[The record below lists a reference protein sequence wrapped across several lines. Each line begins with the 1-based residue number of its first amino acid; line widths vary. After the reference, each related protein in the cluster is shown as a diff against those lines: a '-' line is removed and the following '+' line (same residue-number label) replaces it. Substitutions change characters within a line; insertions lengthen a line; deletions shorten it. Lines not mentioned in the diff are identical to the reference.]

1 LNILNKFNN
10 EHLMNFN
17 FKKYPILSFADSVE
31 NLRLLSIEQLPQLCF
46 ELRQYLLD
54 VVTVSKGHFASGL
67 GVVEITVAL
76 HYIYNT
82 PFDNL
87 LWDTGH
93 QAYPHKILTGRIQKI
108 NSIRQKN
115 GLHSFPCREESR
127 YDVLSVG
134 HSSTSI
140 SAGLGM
146 SIAAEKEG
154 RNRKTICVIGDGAM
168 TAGMAF
174 EAMNHAG
181 EIKSNLLV
189 ILNDNQ
195 MSISKN
201 TGALNNHLK
210 ILRSIKKTKEHK
222 KILDLFYKQLF
233 RQNKKRENDCFYFN
247 SIFSTLGFK
256 YLGPFDGHNI
266 FSIISIFKEMKNKKG
281 TYLLHLVTKKGKG
294 YLPAE
299 LDPIKWHSISSYNSS
314 ISKSLSY
321 SDVFG
326 SWLCEIATF
335 DKKLI
340 AITPAMCEG
349 SGMKKFSRLFPN
361 QCFDVAISEQ
371 HAVTFAAGLAI
382 SGYKPVVSIYS
393 TFLQRAY
400 DQFIHDIALQK
411 LSVLFAVDRGGIVG
425 NDGKTH
431 QGIFDLAYLRCIP
444 GIIIMTPSNENECRQ
459 MLYTGY
465 MYSKGPSVVRYPK
478 GHGIG
483 SLLMPMN
490 KIPLGKSLIK
500 RIGKK
505 IAILNFGTL
514 LQNSFFAANNLD
526 ATLVDMR
533 FVKPLDENMILQLS
547 SKHKFLITLEEGVI
561 SGGAG
566 SAVNEFIMINK
577 ILLPVL
583 NIGLPDIFIPQGT
596 QEEIRHHYQLDS
608 EGIHRQIFHWLK
620 K

>member
-1 LNILNKFNN
+1 LNKFNN
-10 EHLMNFN
+10 EHLMNLN
-17 FKKYPILSFADSVE
+17 SEKYPILSFANSVE
-31 NLRLLSIEQLPQLCF
+31 NLRLLPIEKLPQLCF
-46 ELRQYLLD
+46 ELRKYLSD

-76 HYIYNT
+76 HYVYNT

-93 QAYPHKILTGRIQKI
+93 QAYPHKILTGRSKKI
-108 NSIRQKN
+108 NSIRKKN
-115 GLHSFPCREESR
+115 GLHSFPCREESE
-127 YDVLSVG
+127 YDALSVG

-146 SIAAEKEG
+146 SIAAQKEG
-154 RNRKTICVIGDGAM
+154 RNRQTICIIGDGAI

-181 EIKSNLLV
+181 EIKPDLLV

-195 MSISKN
+195 MSISQSV
-201 TGALNNHLK
+201 GVLNKHLK
-210 ILRSIKKTKEHK
+210 ILRKIINIKKNK
-222 KILDLFYKQLF
+222 KI
-233 RQNKKRENDCFYFN
+233 ENNCVSFN
-247 SIFSTLGFK
+247 SIFSNLGFK

-266 FSIISIFKEMKNKKG
+266 FSIINILQKIKNKKG
-281 TYLLHLVTKKGKG
+281 TYLLHLITKKGKG

-299 LDPIKWHSISSYNSS
+299 LNPIKWHSISSYNSS
-314 ISKSLSY
+314 VSKSLTY

-349 SGMKKFSRLFPN
+349 SGMVKFSRLFPK
-361 QCFDVAISEQ
+361 QYFDVAIAEQ

-382 SGYKPVVSIYS
+382 GGYKPVVSIYS

-400 DQFIHDIALQK
+400 DQLIHDVALQK

-425 NDGKTH
+425 DDGQTH

-444 GIIIMTPSNENECRQ
+444 GIVIMTPSNENECRQ

-465 MYSKGPSVVRYPK
+465 MHNKGPSVVRYPK
-478 GHGIG
+478 GHGVG
-483 SLLMPMN
+483 ALLMPMHS
-490 KIPLGKSLIK
+490 IPLGKSIIK
-500 RIGKK
+500 RTGKK

-514 LQNSFFAANNLD
+514 LQNAFFAANNLD

-533 FVKPLDENMILQLS
+533 FVKPLDKNMILKLS
-547 SKHKFLITLEEGVI
+547 SKHKFFITLEEGVI

-566 SAVNEFIMINK
+566 SSVNEFIMIKK
-577 ILLPVL
+577 IFLPVL
-583 NIGLPDIFIPQGT
+583 NIGLPDTFIPQGT
-596 QEEIRHHYQLDS
+596 QEEIRHDYQLDE
-608 EGIHRQIFHWLK
+608 EGIHKQIFYWLAQ
-620 K
+620 

>member
-1 LNILNKFNN
+1 
-10 EHLMNFN
+10 MNSN
-17 FKKYPILSFADSVE
+17 SKKYPMLSFANSVE
-31 NLRLLSIEQLPQLCF
+31 NLRLLTVEQLPKLCF
-46 ELRQYLLD
+46 ELREYLLD
-54 VVTVSKGHFASGL
+54 MVTISKGHFASGL

-76 HYIYNT
+76 HYVYNT

-93 QAYPHKILTGRIQKI
+93 QTYPHKILTGRSSKI
-108 NSIRQKN
+108 STIRKKN
-115 GLHSFPCREESR
+115 GLHSFPCREESK
-127 YDVLSVG
+127 YDALSVG

-146 SIAAEKEG
+146 SIAAGKEG
-154 RNRKTICVIGDGAM
+154 KNRQTICIIGDGAI
-168 TAGMAF
+168 TGGLAF

-181 EIKSNLLV
+181 EIQSDLLV
-189 ILNDNQ
+189 ILNDNK

-201 TGALNNHLK
+201 VGFLNNHLK
-210 ILRSIKKTKEHK
+210 MLRSIKNTKKNRKKTHLLYQQLFNKNK
-222 KILDLFYKQLF
+222 KIK
-233 RQNKKRENDCFYFN
+233 NNCITFN
-247 SIFSTLGFK
+247 SIFSNLGFK

-266 FSIISIFKEMKNKKG
+266 FSIINILKEIKNKKG

-299 LDPIKWHSISSYNSS
+299 LDPIKWHAISSNNSS
-314 ISKSLSY
+314 TSKFLSY

-326 SWLCEIATF
+326 SWLCEIAEF

-349 SGMKKFSRLFPN
+349 SGMLKFSRLFPN
-361 QCFDVAISEQ
+361 QYFDVAIAEQ

-400 DQFIHDIALQK
+400 DQLIHDIALQK

-425 NDGKTH
+425 NDGQTH

-444 GIIIMTPSNENECRQ
+444 GIVIMTPSDENECRQ

-465 MYSKGPSVVRYPK
+465 MYNKGPSVVRYPK
-478 GHGIG
+478 GYGIG
-483 SLLMPMN
+483 ALLMPMN
-490 KIPLGKSLIK
+490 TIQLGKSLIK
-500 RIGKK
+500 RKGKK
-505 IAILNFGTL
+505 IAILSFGTL
-514 LQNSFFAANNLD
+514 LQNAFFAADNLD

-533 FVKPLDENMILQLS
+533 FVKPLDKKMILKLS
-547 SKHKFLITLEEGVI
+547 SKHKFFITLEEGVI

-566 SAVNEFIMINK
+566 SAVNELIMINK
-577 ILLPVL
+577 IFLPVL
-583 NIGLPDIFIPQGT
+583 NIGLPDIFVPQGT
-596 QEEIRHHYQLDS
+596 QEEIRHDYQLDA
-608 EGIHRQIFHWLK
+608 EGIYKQIFHWLK

>member
-1 LNILNKFNN
+1 
-10 EHLMNFN
+10 MNFN
-17 FKKYPILSFADSVE
+17 SKKYPVLYFASSVE
-31 NLRLLSIEQLPQLCF
+31 NLRLLPIDQLPQLCF
-46 ELRQYLLD
+46 ELREYLLE
-54 VVTVSKGHFASGL
+54 VVTFSKGHFASGL

-87 LWDTGH
+87 IWDIGH
-93 QAYPHKILTGRIQKI
+93 QAYPHKILTGRSKRIK
-108 NSIRQKN
+108 SIRKKN
-115 GLHSFPCREESR
+115 GLHSFPCREESE
-127 YDVLSVG
+127 YDILNVG

-146 SIAAEKEG
+146 SIAALKEG
-154 RNRKTICVIGDGAM
+154 KNRKTICVIGDGAM

-181 EIKSNLLV
+181 TIKSNLLV

-201 TGALNNHLK
+201 VGALSNHLEF
-210 ILRSIKKTKEHK
+210 LRNYRKNKNNRK
-222 KILDLFYKQLF
+222 KIDFFQKQLF
-233 RQNKKRENDCFYFN
+233 FKKKNINSNFFSFN
-247 SIFSTLGFK
+247 SIFSNLGFK

-266 FSIISIFKEMKNKKG
+266 FSIIDILKKIKCKKG

-299 LDPIKWHSISSYNSS
+299 LDPIKWHSIPPRSPLVSESV
-314 ISKSLSY
+314 ISY

-326 SWLCEIATF
+326 SWLCEIAKS

-340 AITPAMCEG
+340 AITPAMCES
-349 SGMKKFSRLFPN
+349 SGILKFSRLFPN
-361 QCFDVAISEQ
+361 QYFDVAIAEQ
-371 HAVTFAAGLAI
+371 HAVTFAAGLSI
-382 SGYKPVVSIYS
+382 SGYKPIVSIYS

-400 DQFIHDIALQK
+400 DQFIHDVALQK
-411 LSVLFAVDRGGIVG
+411 LAILFAVDRGGIVG
-425 NDGKTH
+425 NDGETH

-444 GIIIMTPSNENECRQ
+444 GIVIMTPSDENECRQ

-465 MYSKGPSVVRYPK
+465 MHNKGPSVVRYPK
-478 GHGIG
+478 GNGIG
-483 SLLMPMN
+483 ALLMPMN
-490 KIPLGKSLIK
+490 KIPLGQSLIK
-500 RIGKK
+500 RMGKK

-514 LQNSFFAANNLD
+514 LKNAFFSANSLD

-533 FVKPLDENMILQLS
+533 FVKPLDKNMILKLS
-547 SKHKFLITLEEGVI
+547 SNHQFFITLEEGVI

-566 SAVNEFIMINK
+566 SAVNEFIMVKK

-583 NIGLPDIFIPQGT
+583 NIGLPDTFIPQGT
-596 QEEIRHHYQLDS
+596 QEEIRHDYQLDK
-608 EGIHRQIFHWLK
+608 EGIHKQIFYWLRQ
-620 K
+620 

>member
-1 LNILNKFNN
+1 MNVNLN
-10 EHLMNFN
+10 
-17 FKKYPILSFADSVE
+17 KYPILSFADSVE
-31 NLRLLSIEQLPQLCF
+31 NLRLLPINQLPQLCI

-54 VVTVSKGHFASGL
+54 VVSVSQGHFASGL

-87 LWDTGH
+87 LWDIGH
-93 QAYPHKILTGRIQKI
+93 QAYPHKILTGRIQRI
-108 NSIRQKN
+108 SSIRKKN
-115 GLHSFPCREESR
+115 GLHAFPCREESQ
-127 YDVLSVG
+127 YDILSVG

-146 SIAAEKEG
+146 SIAAKKEG

-181 EIKSNLLV
+181 VTKSNLLV
-189 ILNDNQ
+189 VLNDNK

-201 TGALNNHLK
+201 VGALHQHLK
-210 ILRSIKKTKEHK
+210 NLKNFTNIKNYKNILYLFKKQFLSK
-222 KILDLFYKQLF
+222 
-233 RQNKKRENDCFYFN
+233 NKNVENNFFSFN
-247 SIFSTLGFK
+247 SIFSNLGFK

-266 FSIISIFKEMKNKKG
+266 FFIINILKKIKDKQG

-299 LDPIKWHSISSYNSS
+299 LNPIKWHSISSC
-314 ISKSLSY
+314 KLSVSQFLTY

-326 SWLCEIATF
+326 SWLCEVAKF

-349 SGMKKFSRLFPN
+349 SGMSKFARLFPK
-361 QCFDVAISEQ
+361 QYFDVAIAEQ
-371 HAVTFAAGLAI
+371 HAVTFAAGFAI

-400 DQFIHDIALQK
+400 DQIIHDVALQK
-411 LSVLFAVDRGGIVG
+411 LSIVFAVDRAGIVG
-425 NDGKTH
+425 NDGRTH

-444 GIIIMTPSNENECRQ
+444 GIVIMTPSNENECRQ

-465 MYSKGPSVVRYPK
+465 MHNDGPSVVRYPK
-478 GHGIG
+478 GSGTG
-483 SLLMPMN
+483 ALLMPMN
-490 KIPLGKSLIK
+490 KIPLGQSLIK
-500 RIGKK
+500 RTGKK
-505 IAILNFGTL
+505 IAILNFGIL
-514 LQNSFFAANNLD
+514 LKSAFFSAHNLN

-533 FVKPLDENMILQLS
+533 FVKPLDQNMIIKLS
-547 SKHKFLITLEEGVI
+547 YEHKFFVTLEEGII

-566 SAVNEFIMINK
+566 SAVNEFLMIKK
-577 ILLPVL
+577 IFLPVL
-583 NIGLPDIFIPQGT
+583 NIGLPDTFIPQGT
-596 QEEIRHHYQLDS
+596 QEEIRHDYQLDE
-608 EGIHRQIFHWLK
+608 EGIHKQIFSWLTQ
-620 K
+620 

>member
-1 LNILNKFNN
+1 
-10 EHLMNFN
+10 MNFN
-17 FKKYPILSFADSVE
+17 FKKYPILSFANSVK
-31 NLRLLSIEQLPQLCF
+31 NLRLLSIDQLPQLCI

-54 VVTVSKGHFASGL
+54 VLTISQGHFASGL

-87 LWDTGH
+87 LWDIGH
-93 QAYPHKILTGRIQKI
+93 QAYPHKILTGRSKDIK
-108 NSIRQKN
+108 NIRKKN
-115 GLHSFPCREESR
+115 GLHSFPCREESKF
-127 YDVLSVG
+127 DVLSVG

-154 RNRKTICVIGDGAM
+154 KNRKTICVIGDGAM

-181 EIKSNLLV
+181 ELKSNLLI

-201 TGALNNHLK
+201 VGALNNHLK
-210 ILRSIKKTKEHK
+210 FLRNIKYTKKNTNNLDFFGKKEFLKTVEIKNNFFS
-222 KILDLFYKQLF
+222 L
-233 RQNKKRENDCFYFN
+233 NT
-247 SIFSTLGFK
+247 IFSNLGLK

-266 FSIISIFKEMKNKKG
+266 YFIINILKKIKSQKG

-299 LDPIKWHSISSYNSS
+299 LDPIKWHAISSSNSIVSKKS
-314 ISKSLSY
+314 ISY

-326 SWLCEIATF
+326 SWLCEMAEI
-335 DKKLI
+335 DEKLI
-340 AITPAMCEG
+340 AITPAMSEG
-349 SGMKKFSRLFPN
+349 SGMVKFSRLFPG
-361 QCFDVAISEQ
+361 QYFDVAIAEQ

-400 DQFIHDIALQK
+400 DQLIHDVALQK
-411 LSVLFAVDRGGIVG
+411 LSVLFAIDRGGIVG
-425 NDGKTH
+425 NDGQTH

-465 MYSKGPSVVRYPK
+465 MYNKGPSAVRYPK
-478 GHGIG
+478 GNGIG
-483 SLLMPMN
+483 ALLMPMN

-500 RIGKK
+500 RLGEK
-505 IAILNFGTL
+505 IAILNFGAL
-514 LQNSFFAANNLD
+514 LKNAFFAANNLN

-533 FVKPLDENMILQLS
+533 FVKPLDKSMILKLS
-547 SKHKFLITLEEGVI
+547 SNHNFFITLEEGVI

-566 SAVNEFIMINK
+566 SAVNEFIMLKK
-577 ILLPVL
+577 ITLPVL
-583 NIGLPDIFIPQGT
+583 NIGLPDEFIPQGT
-596 QEEIRHHYQLDS
+596 QDEIRHDYQLDE
-608 EGIHRQIFHWLK
+608 EGIYKKIFFWLTE
-620 K
+620 

>member
-1 LNILNKFNN
+1 MNLNL
-10 EHLMNFN
+10 
-17 FKKYPILSFADSVE
+17 KKYPMLSLADSVE
-31 NLRLLSIEQLPQLCF
+31 KLRLLSIDQLPQLCI
-46 ELRQYLLD
+46 ELRKYLLD
-54 VVTVSKGHFASGL
+54 TVNISKGHFASGL

-76 HYIYNT
+76 HYVYNT

-87 LWDTGH
+87 VWDIGH
-93 QAYPHKILTGRIQKI
+93 QAYPHKILTGRSKDIK
-108 NSIRQKN
+108 NIRRKN
-115 GLHSFPCREESR
+115 GLNPFPCREESE

-146 SIAAEKEG
+146 SIGAEKEG
-154 RNRKTICVIGDGAM
+154 KNRNTICIIGDGAM
-168 TAGMAF
+168 TAGMSF

-201 TGALNNHLK
+201 IGGLNNHLK
-210 ILRSIKKTKEHK
+210 FLREIQYDKKYIKKNIFSQK
-222 KILDLFYKQLF
+222 KTFYKQSNIKNSLF
-233 RQNKKRENDCFYFN
+233 SFN
-247 SIFSTLGFK
+247 SIFANLGFI

-266 FSIISIFKEMKNKKG
+266 FSIINVLKKIKNKKG
-281 TYLLHLVTKKGKG
+281 TYLLHLITKKGKG

-299 LDPIKWHSISSYNSS
+299 LDPIKWHSISASHTLSS
-314 ISKSLSY
+314 KCISY

-326 SWLCEIATF
+326 SWLCEIAKC

-349 SGMKKFSRLFPN
+349 SGMVKFSRLFPN
-361 QCFDVAISEQ
+361 QYFDVAIAEQ

-400 DQFIHDIALQK
+400 DQLIHDIALQK
-411 LSVLFAVDRGGIVG
+411 LSVLFAIDRAGIVG
-425 NDGKTH
+425 YDGKTH

-444 GIIIMTPSNENECRQ
+444 GIIIMTPSDENECRQ

-465 MYSKGPSVVRYPK
+465 MYNKGPSAVRYPK
-478 GHGIG
+478 DNGIG
-483 SLLMPMN
+483 TLLTPMHE
-490 KIPLGKSLIK
+490 IPLGKSRIK

-514 LQNSFFAANNLD
+514 LKNAFFAANNLN

-533 FVKPLDENMILQLS
+533 FVKPLDQCMILKLCSNHQ
-547 SKHKFLITLEEGVI
+547 FFVTLEEGVI

-566 SAVNEFIMINK
+566 SAVNELIMMKK
-577 ILLPVL
+577 IILPVL
-583 NIGLPDIFIPQGT
+583 NIGLPDIFIPQGS
-596 QEEIRHHYQLDS
+596 QKEIRHDYQLDK
-608 EGIHRQIFHWLK
+608 EGIYKTILYWLQK
-620 K
+620 

>member
-1 LNILNKFNN
+1 MNLNS
-10 EHLMNFN
+10 E
-17 FKKYPILSFADSVE
+17 KYPILSFANSVE
-31 NLRLLSIEQLPQLCF
+31 NLRLLPIEKLPQLCF
-46 ELRQYLLD
+46 ELRKYLSD

-76 HYIYNT
+76 HYVYNT

-93 QAYPHKILTGRIQKI
+93 QAYPHKILTGRSKKI
-108 NSIRQKN
+108 NSIRKKN
-115 GLHSFPCREESR
+115 GLHSFPCREESE
-127 YDVLSVG
+127 YDALSVG

-146 SIAAEKEG
+146 SIAAQKEG
-154 RNRKTICVIGDGAM
+154 RNRQTICIIGDGAI

-181 EIKSNLLV
+181 EIKPDLLV

-195 MSISKN
+195 MSISQSV
-201 TGALNNHLK
+201 GVLNKHLK
-210 ILRSIKKTKEHK
+210 ILRKIINIKKNK
-222 KILDLFYKQLF
+222 KI
-233 RQNKKRENDCFYFN
+233 ENNCVSFN
-247 SIFSTLGFK
+247 SIFSNLGFK

-266 FSIISIFKEMKNKKG
+266 FSIINILQKIKNKKG
-281 TYLLHLVTKKGKG
+281 TYLLHLITKKGKG

-299 LDPIKWHSISSYNSS
+299 LNPIKWHSISSYNSS
-314 ISKSLSY
+314 VSKSLTY

-349 SGMKKFSRLFPN
+349 SGMVKFSRLFPK
-361 QCFDVAISEQ
+361 QYFDVAIAEQ

-382 SGYKPVVSIYS
+382 GGYKPVVSIYS

-400 DQFIHDIALQK
+400 DQLIHDVALQK

-425 NDGKTH
+425 DDGQTH

-444 GIIIMTPSNENECRQ
+444 GIVIMTPSNENECRQ

-465 MYSKGPSVVRYPK
+465 MHNKGPSVVRYPK
-478 GHGIG
+478 GHGVG
-483 SLLMPMN
+483 ALLMPMHS
-490 KIPLGKSLIK
+490 IPLGKSIIK
-500 RIGKK
+500 RTGKK

-514 LQNSFFAANNLD
+514 LQNAFFAANNLD

-533 FVKPLDENMILQLS
+533 FVKPLDKNMILKLS
-547 SKHKFLITLEEGVI
+547 SKHKFFITLEEGVI

-566 SAVNEFIMINK
+566 SSVNEFIMIKK
-577 ILLPVL
+577 IFLPVL
-583 NIGLPDIFIPQGT
+583 NIGLPDTFIPQGT
-596 QEEIRHHYQLDS
+596 QEEIRHDYQLDE
-608 EGIHRQIFHWLK
+608 EGIHKQIFYWLAQ
-620 K
+620 

>member
-1 LNILNKFNN
+1 
-10 EHLMNFN
+10 MNFHLKN
-17 FKKYPILSFADSVE
+17 YPILSFADSVK
-31 NLRLLSIEQLPQLCF
+31 NLRLLSIDQLPQLCV
-46 ELRQYLLD
+46 ELRAYLLD
-54 VVTVSKGHFASGL
+54 VVTVSTGHLASGL

-76 HYIYNT
+76 HYVYNT
-82 PFDNL
+82 PFDNV

-93 QAYPHKILTGRIQKI
+93 QAYPHKILTGRSKQMY
-108 NSIRQKN
+108 SIRKKN
-115 GLHSFPCREESR
+115 GLHPFPFREESE

-146 SIAAEKEG
+146 SVAAEKEG
-154 RNRKTICVIGDGAM
+154 KNRKTICVIGDGAM
-168 TAGMAF
+168 TAGIAF

-181 EIKSNLLV
+181 STKSDLLV

-195 MSISKN
+195 MSISEN
-201 TGALNNHLK
+201 LGALNNHLK
-210 ILRSIKKTKEHK
+210 KLRNIKNNK
-222 KILDLFYKQLF
+222 KITYLFQ
-233 RQNKKRENDCFYFN
+233 KKNFSQHKNIKINSFFSN
-247 SIFSTLGFK
+247 SIFTNLGFK
-256 YLGPFDGHNI
+256 YLGPFDGHDI
-266 FSIISIFKEMKNKKG
+266 FSILSILKKIKNKNG

-299 LDPIKWHSISSYNSS
+299 LNPIKWHSISNRNLSS
-314 ISKSLSY
+314 SKSLSY

-326 SWLCEIATF
+326 SWLCEIAQF

-349 SGMKKFSRLFPN
+349 SGMIKFSHLFPN
-361 QCFDVAISEQ
+361 QYFDVSISEQ

-400 DQFIHDIALQK
+400 DQLIHDVALQK
-411 LSVLFAVDRGGIVG
+411 LSILFAIDRGGIVG
-425 NDGKTH
+425 NDGQTH

-444 GIIIMTPSNENECRQ
+444 EIVIMTPSDENECRQ

-465 MYSKGPSVVRYPK
+465 MHNKGPSVVRYPK
-478 GHGIG
+478 GNGIG
-483 SLLMPMN
+483 ALLMPMHI
-490 KIPLGKSLIK
+490 IPLGKSLVK
-500 RIGKK
+500 RMGEK

-514 LQNSFFAANNLD
+514 LNNSFFSANDLN

-533 FVKPLDENMILQLS
+533 FVKPLDQNMILELS
-547 SKHKFLITLEEGVI
+547 SKHKFFITIEEGVI

-566 SAVNEFIMINK
+566 SAVNEFIMVNK
-577 ILLPVL
+577 IFLPVL
-583 NIGLPDIFIPQGT
+583 NIGLPDKFVPQGT
-596 QEEIRHHYQLDS
+596 QEEIRRDYQLDE
-608 EGIHRQIFHWLK
+608 EGIHKTILRWLQK
-620 K
+620 

>member
-1 LNILNKFNN
+1 
-10 EHLMNFN
+10 MNFN
-17 FKKYPILSFADSVE
+17 SKKYPILSFANSVE
-31 NLRLLSIEQLPQLCF
+31 NLRLLRIEQLPQLCF
-46 ELRQYLLD
+46 ELRAYLLD
-54 VVTVSKGHFASGL
+54 IVTVSKGHFASGL

-93 QAYPHKILTGRIQKI
+93 QAYPHKILTGRSKKI
-108 NSIRQKN
+108 SSIRKKN
-115 GLHSFPCREESR
+115 GLHSFPCREESEF
-127 YDVLSVG
+127 DVLSVG

-154 RNRKTICVIGDGAM
+154 KNRQTICIIGDGAM

-189 ILNDNQ
+189 VLNDNQ

-201 TGALNNHLK
+201 VGALHNHLK
-210 ILRSIKKTKEHK
+210 ILRNIKNIKKDQ
-222 KILDLFYKQLF
+222 KIMRFFHQQLF
-233 RQNKKRENDCFYFN
+233 RKNKKSKKNHIPFN
-247 SIFSTLGFK
+247 SIFSSLGLK
-256 YLGPFDGHNI
+256 YLGPFDGHDI
-266 FSIISIFKEMKNKKG
+266 FSIINILTEIKNKTG

-299 LDPIKWHSISSYNSS
+299 RDPIKWHAISSCNRSVS
-314 ISKSLSY
+314 NSLSY
-321 SDVFG
+321 SDVFS
-326 SWLCEIATF
+326 SWLCEIAAF

-349 SGMKKFSRLFPN
+349 SGMLKFSRLFPN
-361 QCFDVAISEQ
+361 QYFDVAIAEQ

-400 DQFIHDIALQK
+400 DQLIHDVALQK

-425 NDGKTH
+425 NDGQTH

-444 GIIIMTPSNENECRQ
+444 GIVIMTPSDENECRQ

-483 SLLMPMN
+483 ALLMPMSS
-490 KIPLGKSLIK
+490 IPLGKSIIK
-500 RIGKK
+500 RTGKK

-514 LQNSFFAANNLD
+514 LQNAFFAADSLD

-533 FVKPLDENMILQLS
+533 FVKPLDENMILKLS
-547 SKHKFLITLEEGVI
+547 YKYKFFITLEEGVI

-566 SAVNEFIMINK
+566 SAVNEFIMVNK
-577 ILLPVL
+577 IFLPVL
-583 NIGLPDIFIPQGT
+583 NIGLPDVFVPQGT
-596 QEEIRHHYQLDS
+596 QEEIRHDYQLDA
-608 EGIHRQIFHWLK
+608 EGIHKQIFYWLK
-620 K
+620 Q

>member
-1 LNILNKFNN
+1 
-10 EHLMNFN
+10 MNFN
-17 FKKYPILSFADSVE
+17 LTKYPILSFANSVK
-31 NLRLLSIEQLPQLCF
+31 NLRCLPIEELPQLCC

-54 VVTVSKGHFASGL
+54 VITISHGHLASGL

-76 HYIYNT
+76 HYIYRT

-87 LWDTGH
+87 LWDIGH
-93 QAYPHKILTGRIQKI
+93 QAYPHKILTGRIEKI
-108 NSIRQKN
+108 NSIRKKN
-115 GLHSFPCREESR
+115 GLHGFPYRDESE
-127 YDVLSVG
+127 YDVFSVG

-146 SIAAEKEG
+146 SVAAEKEG
-154 RNRKTICVIGDGAM
+154 KNRKTVCIIGDGAI

-181 EIKSNLLV
+181 VIKSDFLV

-201 TGALNNHLK
+201 VGALDTHLK
-210 ILRSIKKTKEHK
+210 MLRNIKKSLKDEIKFHIWK
-222 KILDLFYKQLF
+222 QKCYKNIKNINFYLH
-233 RQNKKRENDCFYFN
+233 
-247 SIFSTLGFK
+247 SIFSHLGFK

-266 FSIISIFKEMKNKKG
+266 FSIINILKEIKKKKD
-281 TYLLHLVTKKGKG
+281 TYMLHLVTKKGKG

-299 LDPIKWHSISSYNSS
+299 LDPIKWHAISEKNKLSS
-314 ISKSLSY
+314 EILSY

-335 DKKLI
+335 DNKLI

-349 SGMKKFSRLFPN
+349 SGMLKFSRLFPK
-361 QCFDVAISEQ
+361 QYFDVAIAEQ
-371 HAVTFAAGLAI
+371 HAVTFAAGLAV

-400 DQFIHDIALQK
+400 DQIIHDVALQK
-411 LSVLFAVDRGGIVG
+411 LSILFAVDRSGIVG
-425 NDGKTH
+425 NDGPTH
-431 QGIFDLAYLRCIP
+431 QGIFDLAFLRCIP
-444 GIIIMTPSNENECRQ
+444 GIVIMTPSNENECRQ

-465 MYSKGPSVVRYPK
+465 MYNQGPCVVRYPK
-478 GHGIG
+478 GKGIG
-483 SLLMPMN
+483 TLLMPMN
-490 KIPLGKSLIK
+490 SIPLGQSLIK
-500 RIGKK
+500 RYGKK
-505 IAILNFGTL
+505 IAILNFGVL
-514 LQNSFFAANNLD
+514 LQCAFFAANNLD

-533 FVKPLDENMILQLS
+533 FVKPLDKNMILKLS
-547 SKHKFLITLEEGVI
+547 SKHKFFVTIEEGVI

-566 SAVNEFIMINK
+566 SAVNEFMMINK
-577 ILLPVL
+577 ICLPVL

-596 QEEIRHHYQLDS
+596 QEEIRHDYELD
-608 EGIHRQIFHWLK
+608 ERGIYKQIFCWLK
-620 K
+620 KE

>member
-1 LNILNKFNN
+1 MNLNS
-10 EHLMNFN
+10 
-17 FKKYPILSFADSVE
+17 KKYPILSFANSVE
-31 NLRLLSIEQLPQLCF
+31 NLRLLPVEKLPQLCF
-46 ELRQYLLD
+46 ELRKYLSD
-54 VVTVSKGHFASGL
+54 VVTVSKGHFSSGL

-76 HYIYNT
+76 HYVYNT

-93 QAYPHKILTGRIQKI
+93 QAYPHKILTGRSKKI
-108 NSIRQKN
+108 HSIRKKN
-115 GLHSFPCREESR
+115 GLHSFPCREESE
-127 YDVLSVG
+127 YDALSVG

-146 SIAAEKEG
+146 SIAAQKEG
-154 RNRKTICVIGDGAM
+154 KNRQTICIIGDGAM

-181 EIKSNLLV
+181 EIKPDLLV

-195 MSISKN
+195 MSISKSV
-201 TGALNNHLK
+201 GVLDKHLK
-210 ILRSIKKTKEHK
+210 ILRKIINIKKNRK
-222 KILDLFYKQLF
+222 KIHLF
-233 RQNKKRENDCFYFN
+233 RQQFSKKNKKIENNCISFN
-247 SIFSTLGFK
+247 SIFSNLGFK

-266 FSIISIFKEMKNKKG
+266 FSIINVLQEIKNKKG
-281 TYLLHLVTKKGKG
+281 TYLLHLITKKGKG

-299 LDPIKWHSISSYNSS
+299 LDPIKWHSISSYDSS
-314 ISKSLSY
+314 VSKSLTY

-335 DKKLI
+335 DKKLM

-349 SGMKKFSRLFPN
+349 SGMVKFSRLFPN
-361 QCFDVAISEQ
+361 QYFDVAIAEQ

-400 DQFIHDIALQK
+400 DQLIHDVALQK

-425 NDGKTH
+425 DDGQTH

-465 MYSKGPSVVRYPK
+465 MHNKGPSVVRYPK
-478 GHGIG
+478 GHGVG
-483 SLLMPMN
+483 ALLMPMN
-490 KIPLGKSLIK
+490 SIPLGKSVIK

-514 LQNSFFAANNLD
+514 LQNAFFAANNLD

-533 FVKPLDENMILQLS
+533 FVKPLDKNMILKLS
-547 SKHKFLITLEEGVI
+547 SKHKFFITLEEGVI

-566 SAVNEFIMINK
+566 SSVNEFIMIKK
-577 ILLPVL
+577 IFLPVL
-583 NIGLPDIFIPQGT
+583 NIGLPDTFIPQGT
-596 QEEIRHHYQLDS
+596 QEEIRHDYQLDA
-608 EGIHRQIFHWLK
+608 EGIHKQIFYWLAQ
-620 K
+620 

>member
-10 EHLMNFN
+10 EYLMNFD

-87 LWDTGH
+87 LWDIGH
-93 QAYPHKILTGRIQKI
+93 QAYPHKILTGRSQKI

-115 GLHSFPCREESR
+115 GLHAFPCREESR

-146 SIAAEKEG
+146 SVAAEKEG
-154 RNRKTICVIGDGAM
+154 RNRQTICVIGDGAM

-181 EIKSNLLV
+181 DIKSNLLV

-210 ILRSIKKTKEHK
+210 ILRSIKKIKEHK

-233 RQNKKRENDCFYFN
+233 SKNKKRENYCFYFS

-266 FSIISIFKEMKNKKG
+266 FSIMSILKEIKNKKG

-299 LDPIKWHSISSYNSS
+299 LDPIKWHSISSYNTS
-314 ISKSLSY
+314 ISKSPSY
-321 SDVFG
+321 SDIFG

-349 SGMKKFSRLFPN
+349 SGMTKFSRLFPN
-361 QCFDVAISEQ
+361 QYFDVAISEQ

-400 DQFIHDIALQK
+400 DQLIHDIALQK

-478 GHGIG
+478 GYGVG
-483 SLLMPMN
+483 ALLMPMN
-490 KIPLGKSLIK
+490 EIPLGKSLIK

-514 LQNSFFAANNLD
+514 LENSFFAANNLD

-596 QEEIRHHYQLDS
+596 QEEIRHDYQLDS
-608 EGIHRQIFHWLK
+608 EGIHKQIFHWLRQ
-620 K
+620 

>member
-1 LNILNKFNN
+1 
-10 EHLMNFN
+10 MNFN
-17 FKKYPILSFADSVE
+17 FKKYPILSFANSVE
-31 NLRLLSIEQLPQLCF
+31 NLRCLPVEQLPQLCF
-46 ELRQYLLD
+46 ELRAYLLD

-76 HYIYNT
+76 HYVYNT

-87 LWDTGH
+87 LWDIGH
-93 QAYPHKILTGRIQKI
+93 QAYPHKILTGRRKKI
-108 NSIRQKN
+108 NSIRKKN
-115 GLHSFPCREESR
+115 GLHSFPCREESK
-127 YDVLSVG
+127 YDALSVG

-146 SIAAEKEG
+146 SVAAEKEG
-154 RNRKTICVIGDGAM
+154 KNRQTICIIGDGAM

-201 TGALNNHLK
+201 VGALNNHLK
-210 ILRSIKKTKEHK
+210 FLRNIKNTKINQK
-222 KILDLFYKQLF
+222 KIHLFYQQFF
-233 RQNKKRENDCFYFN
+233 RKNKKSKNNRISFQ
-247 SIFSTLGFK
+247 SIFSHLGFK
-256 YLGPFDGHNI
+256 YLGPFDGHDI
-266 FSIISIFKEMKNKKG
+266 FSIINMLKEIKNKKG

-299 LDPIKWHSISSYNSS
+299 LDPIKWHAISSYNSS
-314 ISKSLSY
+314 VSKSLSY

-326 SWLCEIATF
+326 SWLCEIAAF

-349 SGMKKFSRLFPN
+349 SGMVKFSRLFPD
-361 QCFDVAISEQ
+361 QYFDVAIAEQ

-382 SGYKPVVSIYS
+382 SGYKPVVAIYS

-400 DQFIHDIALQK
+400 DQLIHDIALQK
-411 LSVLFAVDRGGIVG
+411 LSVLFAIDRGGIVG
-425 NDGKTH
+425 NDGQTH
-431 QGIFDLAYLRCIP
+431 QGIFDLAYLRCVP
-444 GIIIMTPSNENECRQ
+444 GIVIMTPSNENECRQ

-465 MYSKGPSVVRYPK
+465 MYRKGPSVVRYPK
-478 GHGIG
+478 GCGNG
-483 SLLMPMN
+483 TLLMPMHS
-490 KIPLGKSLIK
+490 IPLGESIIK
-500 RIGKK
+500 RTGKK
-505 IAILNFGTL
+505 IAILNFGVL
-514 LQNSFFAANNLD
+514 LENAFFAANNLD

-533 FVKPLDENMILQLS
+533 FVKPLDENMILKLS
-547 SKHKFLITLEEGVI
+547 SEHKFFITLEEGVI

-566 SAVNEFIMINK
+566 SAVNEFIMMNK
-577 ILLPVL
+577 IFLPVL
-583 NIGLPDIFIPQGT
+583 NIGLPDKFIPQGT
-596 QEEIRHHYQLDS
+596 QEEIRHDYQLDA
-608 EGIHRQIFHWLK
+608 EGIHNQIFCWLTQ
-620 K
+620 

>member
-1 LNILNKFNN
+1 
-10 EHLMNFN
+10 MNSN
-17 FKKYPILSFADSVE
+17 LKKYPILSLANSVE
-31 NLRLLSIEQLPQLCF
+31 NLRCLPREQLPQLCF
-46 ELRQYLLD
+46 ELREYLLD
-54 VVTVSKGHFASGL
+54 EITVSKGHCASGL

-76 HYIYNT
+76 HYVYNT

-87 LWDTGH
+87 LWDIGH
-93 QAYPHKILTGRIQKI
+93 QAYPHKILTGRSTRIS
-108 NSIRQKN
+108 SIRKKN
-115 GLHSFPCREESR
+115 GLHSFPCREESK
-127 YDVLSVG
+127 YDTLSVG

-154 RNRKTICVIGDGAM
+154 RNRQTICIIGDGAM

-201 TGALNNHLK
+201 VGALNSHLK
-210 ILRSIKKTKEHK
+210 MLRGIKHTKKNQK
-222 KILDLFYKQLF
+222 KIHLFHQRLF
-233 RQNKKRENDCFYFN
+233 SKNKKIENNCIPFN
-247 SIFSTLGFK
+247 SIFSNLGFK

-266 FSIISIFKEMKNKKG
+266 FFIIDMLKKIKNKKG

-299 LDPIKWHSISSYNSS
+299 LDPIKWHAISSCDASA
-314 ISKSLSY
+314 SKSPSY

-335 DKKLI
+335 DKRLI

-349 SGMKKFSRLFPN
+349 SGMVKFSRLFPN
-361 QCFDVAISEQ
+361 QYFDVAIAEQ

-400 DQFIHDIALQK
+400 DQLIHDVALQK

-425 NDGKTH
+425 NDGQTH

-478 GHGIG
+478 GYGIG
-483 SLLMPMN
+483 ALLMPMN
-490 KIPLGKSLIK
+490 IIPLGKSLIK
-500 RIGKK
+500 RMGKK

-514 LQNSFFAANNLD
+514 LQNAFFAANNLD

-533 FVKPLDENMILQLS
+533 FVKPLDKNMILKLS
-547 SKHKFLITLEEGVI
+547 YKHKFFITLEEGVI

-577 ILLPVL
+577 IVLPVL
-583 NIGLPDIFIPQGT
+583 NIGLPDTFIPQGS
-596 QEEIRHHYQLDS
+596 QEEIRHDYQLDA
-608 EGIHRQIFHWLK
+608 EGIHKQIFYWLGQ
-620 K
+620 